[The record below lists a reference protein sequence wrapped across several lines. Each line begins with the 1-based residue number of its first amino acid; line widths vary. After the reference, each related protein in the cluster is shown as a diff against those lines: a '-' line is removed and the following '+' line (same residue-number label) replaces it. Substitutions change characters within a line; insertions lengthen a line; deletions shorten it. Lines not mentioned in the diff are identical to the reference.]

1 MALNID
7 GIYLNPIQSGYNP
20 DMLIYRPD
28 SSLPSGLLDGGE
40 DPAFVDTLANFA
52 GGLLSGYQRIGD
64 QFVPINPSGVFTGS
78 GEPNEPGMSG
88 SKGRGAYTIGDL
100 MEMQAGVSQANF
112 GDMEPVSIFSY
123 FDQKDDGT
131 FDLKEDRSGV
141 NQNFVNLLYGSEGE
155 YGSPDA
161 RTIPMQDVINPAT
174 GEPMGVQA
182 AVQRIKRNFANLDE
196 STA

>member
-20 DMLIYRPD
+20 DMLIYRPE
-28 SSLPSGLLDGGE
+28 SMLPAGLLDGGE
-40 DPAFVDTLANFA
+40 DPAFTDTLANFA

-78 GEPNEPGMSG
+78 GEPNEAGMSEG
-88 SKGRGAYTIGDL
+88 KGRGAYTIGDL
-100 MEMQAGVSQANF
+100 MEMQTGISQANF
-112 GDMEPVSIFSY
+112 GDFEPVSVFSY

-131 FDLKEDRSGV
+131 FDLKEDTSGV
-141 NQNFVNLLYGSEGE
+141 NQNFVNNFYGYTGE

-161 RTIPMQDVINPAT
+161 KQIPMQDIINPET
-174 GEPMGVQA
+174 GEPIGVQA
-182 AVQRIKRNFANLDE
+182 AVQKIKRNLAGIDE
-196 STA
+196 SN

>member
-7 GIYLNPIQSGYNP
+7 GIFLNPVQSGFNP
-20 DMLIYRPD
+20 DMLIYRPE
-28 SSLPSGLLDGGE
+28 SGLPAGLLDGGE
-40 DPAFVDTLANFA
+40 DPAFTDTLANFA

-78 GEPNEPGMSG
+78 GEPNEAGMSG
-88 SKGRGAYTIGDL
+88 SSGRGAYTIGDL

-112 GDMEPVSIFSY
+112 GNLEPVSIFSY

-131 FDLKEDRSGV
+131 FDLKEDTSGV

-182 AVQRIKRNFANLDE
+182 AVQRIKRNFAGVAEE
-196 STA
+196 S

>member
-20 DMLIYRPD
+20 DMLIYRPE
-28 SSLPSGLLDGGE
+28 SGLPSGLLDGGE
-40 DPAFVDTLANFA
+40 DPAFTDTLANFA

-64 QFVPINPSGVFTGS
+64 QFVPVNPSGVFTGS
-78 GEPNEPGMSG
+78 GEPNEAGMSEG
-88 SKGRGAYTIGDL
+88 KGRGAYTISDL
-100 MEMQAGVSQANF
+100 MEMQTGVSQANF
-112 GDMEPVSIFSY
+112 GGYEPISVFSY

-141 NQNFVNLLYGSEGE
+141 NQNYIDAFYSSVGE

-161 RTIPMQDVINPAT
+161 KTIPMQEVINQAT
-174 GEPMGVQA
+174 GEPIGVQR
-182 AVQRIKRNFANLDE
+182 AVQRIKRNLANIDM
-196 STA
+196 SD